1 MILWQDGEYQINTD
15 RMRLDVPAIHN
26 FLVNA
31 YWSKGRSLDVVRQS
45 LEHSLCFGL
54 YHQQDQIGFGRVI
67 SDFSTFA
74 YIADVYVLDQHRGR
88 GLGKRLIACITQHD
102 QLQGLK
108 RWLLVTAAA
117 HRLYEPYGFSPLTAP
132 ERFMEKLA
140 SQKTVPL

>member
-1 MILWQDGEYQINTD
+1 MILWQDGEYEISTD

-74 YIADVYVLDQHRGR
+74 YIADIYVLNQYRGR
-88 GLGKRLIACITQHD
+88 GLGKRLLTCITQHD

-108 RWLLVTAAA
+108 RWLLVTADA
-117 HRLYEPYGFSPLTAP
+117 HRFYEAYGFSSLTSP
-132 ERFMEKLA
+132 ERFMEQRA
-140 SQKTVPL
+140 SQQ